1 MKKLVWLLVLA
12 LLLSGCSAK
21 EPEPTEHY
29 THGIY
34 ELTFKARKISNNHV
48 GNDWYFTYT
57 YNGETITSGYQITQS
72 LEIFSFQ
79 PIQIEIREDDKIDDI
94 GTGSMSVAI
103 CDGGS
108 GKTQITVTESG
119 GCYDGNTAV
128 WEITCEVKL
137 VDKRQKNIT
146 PYMG

>member
-12 LLLSGCSAK
+12 LLLSACSVS
-21 EPEPTEHY
+21 EPEETEGHY

-34 ELTFKARKISNNHV
+34 ELTFKTRRISNNHV
-48 GNDWYFTYT
+48 GNDWSFTYT
-57 YNGETITSGYQITQS
+57 YNGETITSGYQIIQS

-79 PIQIEIREDDKIDDI
+79 PIQIEIREDDKIDDV
-94 GTGSMSVAI
+94 GTGTMSIAI

-119 GCYDGNTAV
+119 GRYDGNTAV
-128 WEITCEVKL
+128 WEVTCEVKL
-137 VDKRQKNIT
+137 VGKQ
-146 PYMG
+146 

>member
-12 LLLSGCSAK
+12 LLLSGCSVQ
-21 EPEPTEHY
+21 EPEPTQHY

-34 ELTFKARKISNNHV
+34 ELTFKTKRISNNHV
-48 GNDWYFTYT
+48 GNDWSFTYT
-57 YNGETITSGYQITQS
+57 YNGETIKSGYQIVQS

-79 PIQIEIREDDKIDDI
+79 PIQIEIREDDKIDDV

-108 GKTQITVTESG
+108 GKTQITVTEKG
-119 GCYDGNTAV
+119 GKYDGNTAV
-128 WEITCEVKL
+128 WEVICEVKE
-137 VDKRQKNIT
+137 VGRQ
-146 PYMG
+146 

>member
-12 LLLSGCSAK
+12 LLLSGCSVK
-21 EPEPTEHY
+21 EPEETEGNY

-48 GNDWYFTYT
+48 GNDWSFTYT

-79 PIQIEIREDDKIDDI
+79 PIQIEIREDDKIDDV

-108 GKTQITVTESG
+108 GKTQITVTEKG
-119 GCYDGNTAV
+119 GCYEGNTAV
-128 WEITCEVKL
+128 WEITCEVKE
-137 VDKRQKNIT
+137 VGRQ
-146 PYMG
+146 